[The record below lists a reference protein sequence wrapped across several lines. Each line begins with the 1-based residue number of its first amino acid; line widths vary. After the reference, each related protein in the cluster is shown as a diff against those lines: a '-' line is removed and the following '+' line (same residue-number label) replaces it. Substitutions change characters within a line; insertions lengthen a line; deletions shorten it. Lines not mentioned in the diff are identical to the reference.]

1 VIIDKN
7 LTATATLLE
16 HATIV
21 ERYTHHTGEYVMIS
35 HHKESRQTRRLRE
48 RTKVK
53 TEQAELN
60 ADKEAYFQISYLLR
74 KSINEIQ
81 LKELAKKTGVIV
93 RNRELTALAFVGIL
107 MMGCVCDTED
117 EGIRSLKR
125 MCLLLRKYYDG
136 TIKIRPQALQQKIN
150 LPETA
155 KFIKEIMM
163 RVLAYKIDKSL
174 KKILGKRK
182 ITSLFRILL
191 QDSTVI
197 SLPESLKRIFR
208 GCGGAASEAALKCDF
223 IIDQSNHVVLH
234 VKFIAGKVPDV
245 KMSADII
252 DYLEEGDLVIRDLG
266 YFNLSQLSRI
276 SSRKGSKF
284 ISRLSK
290 KTNVYLNKDDNESVD
305 LIKHLKALE
314 VEKGDVDTDIYIG
327 KLERL
332 HVRLIGVKVPPEVVE
347 ARRQQYKTNR
357 KKQEPSEE
365 LREWNGY
372 TLMITNFSRET
383 LSLKM
388 ILKLYKIR
396 WQIELFFKNMKS
408 NLCVDKM
415 TGKNKYRILSIIY
428 IKIVLTWVVAHLYS
442 YAQRIV
448 GIHEEVSLDQLTK
461 WLMEDGRLRIAFVM
475 GDLSSLLDELKRD
488 VDLLCKQKRKRPTT
502 LQEIEEAYEEEYDG
516 KNAA

>member
-1 VIIDKN
+1 M
-7 LTATATLLE
+7 L
-16 HATIV
+16 
-21 ERYTHHTGEYVMIS
+21 S
-35 HHKESRQTRRLRE
+35 HQKESRQFRRSRE
-48 RTKVK
+48 RAQVK
-53 TEQAELN
+53 TEQSNSN
-60 ADKEAYFQISYLLR
+60 ADKEAYFQISHLLR
-74 KSINEIQ
+74 KSIDGDQ
-81 LKELAKKTGVIV
+81 LEELAKKTGVIV

-107 MMGCVCDTED
+107 MMGCICDTD
-117 EGIRSLKR
+117 DDGIRSLKR
-125 MCLLLRKYYDG
+125 MCLLLRKYSDG

-150 LPETA
+150 LPGTA
-155 KFIKEIMM
+155 KFIKEVTM

-182 ITSLFRILL
+182 VTSFFRILL

-223 IIDQSNHVVLH
+223 IIDQSNHLVLH
-234 VKFIAGKVPDV
+234 VKFVSGRVPDV

-252 DYLEEGDLVIRDLG
+252 GYLEEGDLVIRDLG

-276 SSRKGSKF
+276 DSKDAKF

-290 KTNVYLNKDDNESVD
+290 TTNVYLNKKDEESVD
-305 LIKHLKALE
+305 LIKHLKMLG
-314 VEKGDVDTDIYIG
+314 VEKRDVDTDIYIG
-327 KLERL
+327 RLERI

-347 ARRQQYKTNR
+347 ARRKQYKKNR

-365 LREWNGY
+365 LQEWNGY
-372 TLMITNFSRET
+372 TLMITNISRDT

-408 NLCVDKM
+408 NLFIDNM

-428 IKIVLTWVVAHLYS
+428 IKIALTWVISHLYA
-442 YAQRIV
+442 YAQGLV
-448 GIHEEVSLDQLTK
+448 GPEEEVSLDQLTK
-461 WLMEDGRLRIAFVM
+461 WLKEEGRLRMALVM
-475 GDLSSLLDELKRD
+475 GHISSLLDELKRD
-488 VDLLCKQKRKRPTT
+488 VDLLCKQKRKRQTT
-502 LQEIEEAYEEEYDG
+502 LQEIEGTYEEEYR

>member
-1 VIIDKN
+1 
-7 LTATATLLE
+7 
-16 HATIV
+16 
-21 ERYTHHTGEYVMIS
+21 MIS
-35 HHKESRQTRRLRE
+35 HQNESRQTRRLRE
-48 RTKVK
+48 RSKVK
-53 TEQAELN
+53 AEQSELN
-60 ADKEAYFQISYLLR
+60 ADKEAYFQVSDLLR
-74 KSINEIQ
+74 KSIDVAQ
-81 LKELAKKTGVIV
+81 LEKLAKKTKVIV

-107 MMGCVCDTED
+107 MMGCVCDTD
-117 EGIRSLKR
+117 DDGIRSLKR
-125 MCLLLRKYYDG
+125 MCLLLRKYHDG
-136 TIKIRPQALQQKIN
+136 TIKIHPQALQQKIN
-150 LPETA
+150 LPGTA
-155 KFIKEIMM
+155 QFIKEVMM

-208 GCGGAASEAALKCDF
+208 GCGGAASKAALKCDF
-223 IIDQSNHVVLH
+223 IIDQSNHLVLH
-234 VKFIAGKVPDV
+234 VKFVAGRVPDV

-252 DYLEEGDLVIRDLG
+252 NFLEEGDLVIRDLG

-276 SSRKGSKF
+276 SSKGSKF

-290 KTNVYLNKDDNESVD
+290 TTNAYLNKEDKEPIN
-305 LIKHLKALE
+305 LIQHLKSLE
-314 VEKGDVDTDIYIG
+314 IEKRNVDTDIYIG

-332 HVRLIGVKVPPEVVE
+332 HVRLIGIKVPPEVVE
-347 ARRQQYKTNR
+347 ARRQQYKINR

-365 LREWNGY
+365 LQEWNGY
-372 TLMITNFSRET
+372 TLMITNISREI

-408 NLCVDKM
+408 NLCINKM

-428 IKIVLTWVVAHLYS
+428 IKIVLTWIVTHLYS
-442 YAQRIV
+442 YAQGFV
-448 GIHEEVSLDQLTK
+448 GSEREVSLDQLTK
-461 WLMEDGRLRIAFVM
+461 WLKEDGRLRRAFAM
-475 GDLSSLLDELKRD
+475 CDFSSLLDELERD
-488 VDLLCKQKRKRPTT
+488 VDLLCKQKRKRLTT
-502 LQEIEEAYEEEYDG
+502 LQEIEEAYEEEWNG